1 MKLWKIMQRS
11 LGAALAVVAAD
22 FSRYEGI
29 LERNPFGEV
38 APPAVV
44 AEPGAPAASETF
56 AKDYELKSII
66 EDVNRLRVGILNKK
80 TSKHI
85 YLNIGQEL
93 EGLQLVAANYETEEA
108 VLKIGLE
115 TITIKLHPDKDT
127 NKTVTAAASTPRQ
140 PLFGNLA
147 APDDPGGAR
156 KPFFADMKRRG
167 ASPFQRLGTNAPK
180 GLESFFKPNTN
191 VPAPFFSPFRPQGSP
206 FKPEVSPGA
215 TWPQTSAPPFP
226 FAPFGAPAAGG
237 AVAQPSGAE
246 PQPPTPAY
254 PPAYYPPPQ
263 MPFEMP
269 VEGEE
274 IEEDLE

>member
-11 LGAALAVVAAD
+11 LGTALAVVAAD
-22 FSRYEGI
+22 FSRFEVI
-29 LERNPFGEV
+29 LERDPFGEV
-38 APPAVV
+38 APPAV
-44 AEPGAPAASETF
+44 AETAAPAASETF
-56 AKDYELKSII
+56 TKDYELKSII
-66 EDVNRLRVGILNKK
+66 EDGARLRVGILNKK

-85 YLNIGQEL
+85 YLSIGQEL
-93 EGLQLVAANYETEEA
+93 EGLQLAAANYETEEA

-127 NKTVTAAASTPRQ
+127 NKTATATAGTPRQ
-140 PLFGNLA
+140 PLFGSLG
-147 APDDPGGAR
+147 APDGEGGAR

-206 FKPEVSPGA
+206 FKPEGA

-246 PQPPTPAY
+246 PQPQAPVY

-263 MPFEMP
+263 MPFETP
-269 VEGEE
+269 VEDEE